1 MSSLNC
7 YRQQFIKFRGTL
19 QIATGTVQEGG
30 WVGQTCRG
38 HWSPVVAHAA
48 LYQAT
53 G

>member
-1 MSSLNC
+1 
-7 YRQQFIKFRGTL
+7 L

-53 G
+53 GWCSSDHTEAVR